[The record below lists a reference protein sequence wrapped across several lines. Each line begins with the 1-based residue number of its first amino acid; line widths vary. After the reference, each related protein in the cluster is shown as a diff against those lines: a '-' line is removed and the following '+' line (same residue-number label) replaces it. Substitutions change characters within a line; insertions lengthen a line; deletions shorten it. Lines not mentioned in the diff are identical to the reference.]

1 MSIAIRT
8 VEEILGKDIVKRGN
22 WTEDRKEILKNITG
36 AEIDAEADRLEA
48 ENPGRFKTPAEIH
61 EKIRRLQEEMMME
74 MEEEAKTAGRHAKAV
89 GA

>member
-1 MSIAIRT
+1 MSITIRT

-22 WTEDRKEILKNITG
+22 WTEDRKEILKNLTG

-48 ENPGRFKTPAEIH
+48 ENPGRFKSPEEIH
-61 EKIRRLQEEMMME
+61 EKIRRLQEDMQM
-74 MEEEAKTAGRHAKAV
+74 AGCHAKAV

>member
-1 MSIAIRT
+1 
-8 VEEILGKDIVKRGN
+8 
-22 WTEDRKEILKNITG
+22 DRKEALKHLTHDAI
-36 AEIDAEADRLEA
+36 IAEADRLEA